1 MLASQEIRVLISA
14 LGAGIDPEFDAA
26 KLRYHR
32 VIIMT
37 DADVD
42 GEHIRTLLL
51 TFFFRHLRRI
61 VDDGHLFIAQPP
73 LYKVKKG
80 KAERYLKNDRAMV
93 EFLLESGAESLSV
106 EAAGNGGPWTGQ
118 RLGTCLKKVVAWQR
132 CLNALEKRGQNP
144 HVVAALLQQGGVPR
158 GTLKDEAKTARLLD
172 RLLSRLRQDAERLGP
187 ADGRVEWDEEQ
198 GAHRVIITLGTQ
210 APWGDRAACV
220 VSPTLLGSAE
230 YRELEAAGAALNAI
244 GTPPFTIRGESETL
258 EATSW
263 GALYEQTMALSKKGM
278 SIQRYKGLGEMN
290 AEQLWQTTMN
300 PETRTL
306 LKVQVEDAVAAER
319 IFTTLMGDQVEP
331 RRQFI
336 ETHALEVS
344 NLDI

>member
-1 MLASQEIRVLISA
+1 
-14 LGAGIDPEFDAA
+14 
-26 KLRYHR
+26 
-32 VIIMT
+32 
-37 DADVD
+37 
-42 GEHIRTLLL
+42 
-51 TFFFRHLRRI
+51 
-61 VDDGHLFIAQPP
+61 
-73 LYKVKKG
+73 
-80 KAERYLKNDRAMV
+80 
-93 EFLLESGAESLSV
+93 
-106 EAAGNGGPWTGQ
+106 
-118 RLGTCLKKVVAWQR
+118 
-132 CLNALEKRGQNP
+132 
-144 HVVAALLQQGGVPR
+144 
-158 GTLKDEAKTARLLD
+158 
-172 RLLSRLRQDAERLGP
+172 
-187 ADGRVEWDEEQ
+187 
-198 GAHRVIITLGTQ
+198 
-210 APWGDRAACV
+210 V